1 MQAVESNSRHSLNL
15 GFFFLTKCAYLG
27 DLGLTRVWLSTYRSG
42 ARFRDR
48 RPSPDAPLIGL
59 ISTCYA
65 ELGRLSNGQIIPIC
79 DPEKFQGARGHDRRK
94 WTPAQVAAV
103 GRSAERRTRRAVSAQ
118 PPAIETP
125 QQRRACPPPDAG
137 RTGTSYGA
145 ACTSDSTRALSR
157 VLSELHRVT
166 APGRAFVAVTA
177 AVDRAQKV
185 LESDRQPLS
194 SRGLP
199 GLAAAP
205 GPGETLRLG
214 VEVRGRLQRHPA
226 PGPLPTG
233 SRDSA
238 ATCHMVRDLNSGP
251 SPSQAGTRSRL
262 RRWPLRV
269 RSRPGPVTVQVA
281 ALTRNDLPASGGCCI
296 GQPGTPSPGV
306 QAVLTRPSAEPPV
319 LAQVKL
325 PGGGEGARYRLWGGC
340 SRGAG
345 TGRGCS
351 R

>member
-79 DPEKFQGARGHDRRK
+79 DPEKFQGASGHDRRK
-94 WTPAQVAAV
+94 WTLAQVPAE
-103 GRSAERRTRRAVSAQ
+103 GRSAERRTRRAVGAQ

-125 QQRRACPPPDAG
+125 QQRRACSPPDAS
-137 RTGTSYGA
+137 RAGTSYGA
-145 ACTSDSTRALSR
+145 ANTSDSTRALSR

-185 LESDRQPLS
+185 LESRSPDRQPLS
-194 SRGLP
+194 SRVRP

-205 GPGETLRLG
+205 GWRPP
-214 VEVRGRLQRHPA
+214 QAPA
-226 PGPLPTG
+226 PTT
-233 SRDSA
+233 RDRS
-238 ATCHMVRDLNSGP
+238 T
-251 SPSQAGTRSRL
+251 SRL
-262 RRWPLRV
+262 
-269 RSRPGPVTVQVA
+269 A
-281 ALTRNDLPASGGCCI
+281 
-296 GQPGTPSPGV
+296 
-306 QAVLTRPSAEPPV
+306 
-319 LAQVKL
+319 
-325 PGGGEGARYRLWGGC
+325 
-340 SRGAG
+340 
-345 TGRGCS
+345 
-351 R
+351 